1 MGVIINSCQGT
12 VEIGDGAILGA
23 GVLIIG
29 ESKIGNNSCIGT
41 SSTIFRQNVAA
52 MAVVEPGSI
61 IGDSSRP
68 AIPNE
73 EHGNKDSHE
82 SNHDGNQ
89 KQAQP
94 SKSKQKNQSFA
105 SNEDVTQNPKQ
116 SQNSASIPKVETTVE
131 YPVEKQKVPVVGQVY
146 INELLVTLFPHK
158 KASDSRSL
166 E

>member
-1 MGVIINSCQGT
+1 M
-12 VEIGDGAILGA
+12 AI
-23 GVLIIG
+23 
-29 ESKIGNNSCIGT
+29 
-41 SSTIFRQNVAA
+41 
-52 MAVVEPGSI
+52 
-61 IGDSSRP
+61 
-68 AIPNE
+68 
-73 EHGNKDSHE
+73 
-82 SNHDGNQ
+82 
-89 KQAQP
+89 
-94 SKSKQKNQSFA
+94 KSKQKNQSFA